1 MTAYAATIQAGGPN
15 GQVVSQGTI
24 TYTDSAPNQPAALN
38 QLSPV
43 GTITSGALPT
53 VQLVSGAGVQI
64 LTSRDVESYTTVTG
78 DATNN
83 VASVTV
89 ALSPDNTT
97 YSTILVP
104 SLAAAVNNTGAIALS
119 VTVRVPA
126 GWYIKMT
133 AVHATLGVTTYA

>member
-1 MTAYAATIQAGGPN
+1 MASYPVTIQAGDSN
-15 GQVVSQGTI
+15 GQVVYQGAMTF
-24 TYTDSAPNQPAALN
+24 TGSAPSQPAALN

-53 VQLVSGAGVQI
+53 VQLVSGTGVQI
-64 LTSRDVESYTTVTG
+64 VTTRDCETYTTVTG

-89 ALSPDNTT
+89 ALSPDNVT
-97 YSTILVP
+97 YSTIIVP
-104 SLAAAVNNTGAIALS
+104 SIAAALNTSGALGIP

-126 GWYIKMT
+126 GWYLKMT
-133 AVHATLGVTTYA
+133 AVHASLGVTTYA